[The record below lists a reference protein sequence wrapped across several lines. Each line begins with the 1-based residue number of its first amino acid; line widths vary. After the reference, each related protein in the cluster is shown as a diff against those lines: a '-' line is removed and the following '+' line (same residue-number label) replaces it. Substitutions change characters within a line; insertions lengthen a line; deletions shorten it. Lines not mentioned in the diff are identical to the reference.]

1 MTPSRRDDVPRP
13 ELEPL
18 TPEQKRANDREDARK
33 AIAYILVVVYV
44 LLVVTNVALPV
55 ILFMTNRPA
64 DAPFLMSDLK
74 DLSAAISSIVA
85 GLVGILGFVVGYYF
99 KSIEDLEPSKKS
111 PKKR

>member
-1 MTPSRRDDVPRP
+1 MTSSRRDDIPRP
-13 ELEPL
+13 DLKPL
-18 TPEQKRANDREDARK
+18 APHQKRANDREDARK
-33 AIAYILVVVYV
+33 TIAYILVIVYV

-64 DAPFLMSDLK
+64 GPFLMSDVK

-99 KSIEDLEPSKKS
+99 KSIDDIETGRKS